1 MLITLEE
8 AIRLGHKC
16 HKCRSIARKSRK
28 PKNINKN
35 TKLYFFPKQVLNFK
49 PINKRIKTGT
59 DIFRNLTCKKCDR
72 TFRRVFGLNVHIS
85 ELHNNEKLN
94 LKMTTDLKEII
105 EIDTGDESVIE
116 VGEYDDI
123 TSKFEIIGIN
133 QSTENNAIEIDQDES
148 SDLATETEENDNI
161 LNKAGHTEIQKVD
174 RVAKSDVIAA
184 NEYDTVIIED
194 GSKDNEVIEVDL
206 DHLEKFDQ
214 LRIKSNFVEKMKN
227 IPIKFRFKSSSNVK
241 PTPDESTIVV
251 NDVNDKLLENSKDS
265 LNIIIEDSNI
275 YNHTCIDLTEESLI
289 VSI

>member
-8 AIRLGHKC
+8 AIGLGHKC

-85 ELHNNEKLN
+85 ELHNEKLK
-94 LKMTTDLKEII
+94 LKMTTDLEEII

-116 VGEYDDI
+116 LVGEYDDT
-123 TSKFEIIGIN
+123 TSKFEIKEIN
-133 QSTENNAIEIDQDES
+133 QSTENNVIEIDQDES
-148 SDLATETEENDNI
+148 SDLAIEKEKNDNI
-161 LNKAGHTEIQKVD
+161 LNKVAHTEIQKLD
-174 RVAKSDVIAA
+174 RVAKIDVIAS

-194 GSKDNEVIEVDL
+194 ESKDNEVIEVDL
-206 DHLEKFDQ
+206 YHLERFDQ
-214 LRIKSNFVEKMKN
+214 LRIKRNFVEKMKN
-227 IPIKFRFKSSSNVK
+227 IPIKFQFKSSNNFKS
-241 PTPDESTIVV
+241 TPDESIIVS
-251 NDVNDKLLENSKDS
+251 NDANDKLLENSKDS
-265 LNIIIEDSNI
+265 LNIIIEDSSI
-275 YNHTCIDLTEESLI
+275 YKHTCIDLTEES
-289 VSI
+289 